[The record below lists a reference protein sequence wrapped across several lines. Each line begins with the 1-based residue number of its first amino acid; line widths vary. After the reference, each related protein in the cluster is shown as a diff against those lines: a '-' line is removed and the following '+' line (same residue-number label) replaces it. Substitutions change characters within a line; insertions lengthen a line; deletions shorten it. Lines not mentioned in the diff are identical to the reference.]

1 MRVPLKVENIAGG
14 LKPIL
19 YATLRIPQFH
29 IYRPIRFVI
38 DTGSPQSAICEKDAL
53 IMQIP
58 FNRIRKS
65 IRVYGIGGS
74 SVEAKPIKRAV
85 ITFRNE
91 EGGLEHRTLPVIYA
105 CRTTKRD
112 MKTRSL
118 SQSLPSILG
127 VDFLIDNR
135 FRLVFDPV
143 NLEAYLEEV

>member
-1 MRVPLKVENIAGG
+1 MRIPLKVEKIAGG

-38 DTGSPQSAICEKDAL
+38 DTGSPQSTICEKDAL

-74 SVEAKPIKRAV
+74 SVEA
-85 ITFRNE
+85 
-91 EGGLEHRTLPVIYA
+91 
-105 CRTTKRD
+105 
-112 MKTRSL
+112 
-118 SQSLPSILG
+118 
-127 VDFLIDNR
+127 
-135 FRLVFDPV
+135 
-143 NLEAYLEEV
+143 